1 MPVRLGSGRIKG
13 PRVSNSLGG
22 GLMTVRRDSDVL
34 TRDQRDREGCSV
46 SGSS

>member
-22 GLMTVRRDSDVL
+22 GLMTVRRDSGVL
-34 TRDQRDREGCSV
+34 TLDQRDKEGSFV
-46 SGSS
+46 SFSS